1 MISKQYI
8 GISDLITIYVY
19 MLRPCLLD
27 IYMYMWCSIVWLD
40 IYFDMLL

>member
-8 GISDLITIYVY
+8 GIADLITIHVY

-27 IYMYMWCSIVWLD
+27 IYVWCSIVWLD